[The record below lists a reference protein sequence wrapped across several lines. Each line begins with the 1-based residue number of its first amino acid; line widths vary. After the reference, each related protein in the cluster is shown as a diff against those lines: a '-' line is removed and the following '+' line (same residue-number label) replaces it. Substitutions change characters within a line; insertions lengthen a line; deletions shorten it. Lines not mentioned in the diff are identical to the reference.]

1 MRNENRFHLTTDI
14 TRGDRHFR
22 VSTVDLTVR
31 HSGGQYETMVF
42 ATDAQGEVTNWR
54 ELMMDRYETEA
65 EARAGHESVC
75 ASFQPDEAAAEQA
88 V

>member
-1 MRNENRFHLTTDI
+1 MQNENRFHLMTNI
-14 TRGDRHFR
+14 ARGDRRFR
-22 VSTVDLTVR
+22 VSTVLLPTM

-42 ATDAQGEVTNWR
+42 ATDAQGEVTNWG

-65 EARAGHESVC
+65 EARAGHEAVC
-75 ASFQPDEAAAEQA
+75 AGFQPDEATAEQA